1 MIEAVLRYVV
11 LNSGAAS
18 CVLELDADW
27 VEEVVLSTTPL
38 HLTMDGQF
46 INLEAGMPAFTAPSP
61 STESVVCDP
70 HKQRHVWRGEVAD
83 QRLLTIE
90 VKRASVCLGWAT
102 AKYERGRF
110 FVSSALQFGI
120 HLQTATRSF
129 AALAER
135 SQPGAAGSLLEGD
148 DWRRVV
154 RAYARARRV
163 EEVLALF
170 TQRVGRYAAGMTQ
183 GEVETFRHLGFFLAV
198 QGHLA
203 QALSAFDLVLREQPT
218 NTDVMLARGI
228 VLQEMRQHAAAVRAF
243 RAALALDA
251 DCCVGW
257 ELLGNALLEAE
268 GDPHAALS
276 AYERATALNPVR
288 ASSYHGKGTALSRC
302 GRAAEALAAFEVAV
316 WLDPSE
322 PRYRESLRALQDPH
336 ASFEPCGQGPLWERF
351 SEHTWLFCEWLTAF
365 MDELI
370 AQRGSDAPASEGILR
385 LPPATPQLAGGEGR
399 WEEVATLARAFFALW
414 RGHPL
419 RALRSWWVEVQRRRR
434 QAKARSAV
442 QLSLGVHGLHVGVL
456 FCVGLLA
463 IPVSLVLLHY
473 LRGRPRGFP
482 GADEKG
488 RGAWRW
494 HTR

>member
-11 LNSGAAS
+11 LDSGAAS
-18 CVLELDADW
+18 CVLELDADG

-46 INLEAGMPAFTAPSP
+46 INLDAGMPAFTAPSP
-61 STESVVCDP
+61 STESVACDP
-70 HKQRHVWRGEVAD
+70 HRRRHIWRGEVAD

-102 AKYERGRF
+102 AKYEQGRF

-120 HLQTATRSF
+120 HLLVATRSF
-129 AALAER
+129 SALAER
-135 SQPGAAGSLLEGD
+135 SQPVGAGSTLEGD

-154 RAYARARRV
+154 RAYARARRA

-170 TQRVGRYAAGMTQ
+170 TQRVGRYAAGMMQ
-183 GEVETFRHLGFFLAV
+183 GEVETFRHIGFFLAV

-203 QALSAFDLVLREQPT
+203 QALSAFDLVLREEPT

-228 VLQEMRQHAAAVRAF
+228 VLGEMRQHAAAVRAF

-268 GDPHAALS
+268 GDPNAALS
-276 AYERATALNPVR
+276 AYERATALSPVR

-316 WLDPSE
+316 WLAPDE
-322 PRYRESLRALQDPH
+322 PRYRESLWALQASY
-336 ASFEPCGQGPLWERF
+336 ASFEPCGRDPVRERF

-365 MDELI
+365 LDELI
-370 AQRGSDAPASEGILR
+370 AQRGSDTPAGEEILR
-385 LPPATPQLAGGEGR
+385 LPPATPQLVGGGGR
-399 WEEVATLARAFFALW
+399 WGEAATLARAFFALW
-414 RGHPL
+414 RRNPL

-442 QLSLGVHGLHVGVL
+442 QQSVGVHGLHVRIL

-463 IPVSLVLLHY
+463 IPVSLLLLHH
-473 LRGRPRGFP
+473 LRGRPPGGFP

-488 RGAWRW
+488 
-494 HTR
+494 

>member
-11 LNSGAAS
+11 LDSGAAS
-18 CVLELDADW
+18 CVLELDADG

-46 INLEAGMPAFTAPSP
+46 INLDAGMPAFTAPSP

-70 HKQRHVWRGEVAD
+70 HRRRHIWRGEVAD

-102 AKYERGRF
+102 AKYEQGRF

-120 HLQTATRSF
+120 HLQVATRSF
-129 AALAER
+129 SALAER
-135 SQPGAAGSLLEGD
+135 SQPIAAGSTLEGD

-154 RAYARARRV
+154 RAYARARRA

-183 GEVETFRHLGFFLAV
+183 GEVETFRHIGFFLAV

-203 QALSAFDLVLREQPT
+203 QALSAFDLVLREEPT

-251 DCCVGW
+251 DCFLGW

-268 GDPHAALS
+268 GDPNAALS
-276 AYERATALNPVR
+276 AYERATALSPVR

-316 WLDPSE
+316 WLDPDE
-322 PRYRESLRALQDPH
+322 PRYRESLWALQASY
-336 ASFEPCGQGPLWERF
+336 ASFEPCGQDPVWDRF

-365 MDELI
+365 LDELI
-370 AQRGSDAPASEGILR
+370 AQRGSDAPAGEEILR
-385 LPPATPQLAGGEGR
+385 LPPARVRPEI
-399 WEEVATLARAFFALW
+399 ARASFALW
-414 RGHPL
+414 SRGRSWRRNPL

-442 QLSLGVHGLHVGVL
+442 QQSVGVHGLHVRIL

-463 IPVSLVLLHY
+463 IPVSLLLLHH
-473 LRGRPRGFP
+473 LRGRPPGGFP
-482 GADEKG
+482 GADERG

-494 HTR
+494 HNR